1 MLLQQTGVF
10 NNLSDKLLERL
21 RARVESFPKH
31 VRYKF
36 DISKENPDK
45 TYYNGTVLWPSIY
58 TLDPAVFNINDKEE
72 VKGKPTG
79 KKIALIENTDEKG
92 FPTRYRKIKI
102 YARDKGVLLLKPH
115 EDADDFDI
123 CMFLELHPKNKTGFF
138 PDANRHQVFSII
150 DTAASAKE
158 EREVRSAR
166 KLAMDTAEKMSD
178 NEIIEFAD
186 AMMWDSSEDPIFL
199 RNKAEALAEADS
211 KMFSDIV
218 ADKKTKYLA
227 AIKRA
232 LDKRIW
238 QYDPSDGKLAWAST
252 GQAIVTMG
260 PDAATEG
267 YGRYA
272 EWFMTAGKQA
282 DGAFD
287 KLIKLEKEP
296 ATT

>member
-1 MLLQQTGVF
+1 MLLLQTGVF
-10 NNLSDKLLERL
+10 NNLSEKLLEKL
-21 RARVESFPKH
+21 KARVDSFPKK

-58 TLDPAVFNINDKEE
+58 TLDPVQFTINDKEE
-72 VKGKPTG
+72 AKGKPTG
-79 KKIALIENTDEKG
+79 KKVALIESTDDKG
-92 FPTRYRKIKI
+92 FPVRYKKIKI
-102 YARDKGVLLLKPH
+102 FARDKGILLLQPH
-115 EDADDFDI
+115 DNVDDYDI

-138 PDANRHQVFSII
+138 PDPQRHQVFSII
-150 DTAASAKE
+150 DTAVSATE
-158 EREVRSAR
+158 ERKVRSAR

-178 NEIIEFAD
+178 AEVIEFAD
-186 AMMWDSSEDPIFL
+186 AMMWDSSEDVLFL
-199 RNKAEALAEADS
+199 RNKAEELAESDP
-211 KMFSDIV
+211 KMFSDII
-218 ADKKTKYLA
+218 ADKKTKFLA

-238 QYDPSDGKLAWAST
+238 QYDPSDGKLSWAST

-260 PDAATEG
+260 QDAATEG

-282 DGAFD
+282 DGAFE
-287 KLIKLEKEP
+287 KLLKLEKEP